1 MDRVQRLRSKK
12 PRPSKAMSRTRWSPG
27 SSPTVVAACLGL
39 ILMASCERR
48 PSKSDYVSA
57 RVSERCADLET
68 TEALQA
74 CRLAVIAEFQDVP
87 FEELKRRY
95 PPPEPRPR
103 PSCTL

>member
-1 MDRVQRLRSKK
+1 MEPIL
-12 PRPSKAMSRTRWSPG
+12 SKATRRTSWRPGASPRVI
-27 SSPTVVAACLGL
+27 TACLGL
-39 ILMASCERR
+39 LLMASCERS

-57 RVSERCADLET
+57 RVRERCAELET

-74 CRLAVIAEFQDVP
+74 CRLAVIVEFQDVP

-95 PPPEPRPR
+95 PPPEPRRR

>member
-1 MDRVQRLRSKK
+1 MQRVRSMESK
-12 PRPSKAMSRTRWSPG
+12 PSKAMSRTSWSPG
-27 SSPTVVAACLGL
+27 ASPRAVAACLGL
-39 ILMASCERR
+39 LLMASCERT

-74 CRLAVIAEFQDVP
+74 CRLAVITEFQDVP
-87 FEELKRRY
+87 FEQLKRRY

>member
-1 MDRVQRLRSKK
+1 MEPKPSEARSGTSW
-12 PRPSKAMSRTRWSPG
+12 RSRASRR
-27 SSPTVVAACLGL
+27 VVAACLGL
-39 ILMASCERR
+39 LLMTSCERS

-74 CRLAVIAEFQDVP
+74 CRLAVITELQDVP

>member
-1 MDRVQRLRSKK
+1 MRVGPIHATRRSKRA
-12 PRPSKAMSRTRWSPG
+12 RPSWSATA
-27 SSPTVVAACLGL
+27 SPLLVAICLALGL
-39 ILMASCERR
+39 GVSCERS

-57 RVSERCADLET
+57 RVSERCRDLET

-74 CRLAVIAEFQDVP
+74 CRLAVITEFQDVP